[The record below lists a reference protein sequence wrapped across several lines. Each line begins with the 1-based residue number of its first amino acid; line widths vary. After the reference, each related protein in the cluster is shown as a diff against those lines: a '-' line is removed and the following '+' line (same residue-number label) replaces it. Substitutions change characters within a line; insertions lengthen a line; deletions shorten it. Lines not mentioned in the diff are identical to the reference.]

1 MRCLR
6 VAVLAIVSAVPTA
19 AQGPSSTGSVD
30 TNSLAA
36 FVEDFFPPEM
46 AKRHV
51 PGAVFVLVSGGQVAV
66 ARGFGFGDLE
76 SRRPV
81 EPDRTI
87 FRVASVSKVVTATA
101 ALQLVEQG
109 SLDLTQDVNAY
120 LTSFRLAPFRGTP
133 VTLHHLL
140 THTAGFDERLI
151 GVACRQPTER
161 QPLAAYLASS
171 MPPRFTEPGQ
181 AISYSNHGMAL
192 AGLLVEEVSGRPF
205 HDYVRDA
212 ILEPLGMHRSGFLL
226 TSETAKSVAT
236 AYDFVDGQ
244 HQPLSRDCVNASPSG
259 EFATTGTDMARFL
272 IAHLQGGTYEYA
284 RILRES
290 TLGRM
295 HARQFAPHP
304 GISGWAY
311 GFWEDRRN
319 GRRGLMH
326 DGGGKGYRALV
337 YLLPDQNLGFFLAYN
352 LGDEHP
358 DGDLLEAF
366 RQRFLR
372 TYFPAAD
379 GQVERGAVVQQA
391 GTQFAGDYHYLR
403 RARTTMEKMIS
414 MVNQKVHIDQTLSG
428 SVTMTGLADN
438 PVTLTAIGP
447 MLFRRSDGSGLV
459 AFDGVE
465 ANKPLRLILDGGGVR
480 TFDRVSGFATVRV
493 QLAWLL
499 SMTLAFGYA
508 GLGRPLVAVVRS
520 LRHRDA
526 HPSPREASF
535 GFNGWDPI
543 RWSMWLA
550 GVASGLNLV
559 FLVAFPVVFFGDMAG
574 GVPAFVYGVPSMVRV
589 LLLIPPATGV
599 LAVATLVATFHIWR
613 DGRPGLLIRL
623 EHTLVVV
630 ALLSFVAFTLYSAG
644 APISGSRPSS
654 GRRCSCSEQPA
665 RMSGR

>member
-1 MRCLR
+1 M
-6 VAVLAIVSAVPTA
+6 VLVCTPLLAEGQPLTNHVD
-19 AQGPSSTGSVD
+19 TGSI
-30 TNSLAA
+30 AA
-36 FVEDFFPPEM
+36 FADDFLPVEM
-46 AKRHV
+46 AKRHI
-51 PGAVFVLVSGGQVAV
+51 PGAVFVLVAEGQPAV
-66 ARGFGFGDLE
+66 VRGFGFADLE
-76 SRRPV
+76 SKRPV

-109 SLDLTQDVNAY
+109 RLDLTKDVNAY
-120 LTSFRLAPFRGTP
+120 LRSFRLAPFRGPP

-192 AGLLVEEVSGRPF
+192 AGLLVEEVSGLPF
-205 HDYVRDA
+205 HDYVRAA

-226 TSETAKSVAT
+226 TGEAAKSLAT

-244 HQPLSRDCVNASPSG
+244 HQPLSRDCVNTSPSG
-259 EFATTGTDMARFL
+259 EFAATGTDMSRFL
-272 IAHLQGGTYEYA
+272 IAHLQSGTYEGA

-290 TLGRM
+290 TLARM

-319 GRRGLMH
+319 GSRGLMH

-337 YLLPDQNLGFFLAYN
+337 YLLPDQNVGFFLAYN
-352 LGDEHP
+352 LADQHP
-358 DGDLLEAF
+358 DGELLEAF
-366 RQRFLR
+366 RQRFLS
-372 TYFPAAD
+372 TYFPAP
-379 GQVERGAVVQQA
+379 GEQVERGAVVQQA

-403 RARTTMEKMIS
+403 RARTTMETMIS
-414 MVNQKVHIDQTLSG
+414 MVNQRVHIDQTLSG
-428 SVTMTGLADN
+428 SVTMTGLTDK

-447 MLFRRSDGSGLV
+447 MLFRRSDGGGLV
-459 AFDGVE
+459 AFDAVE
-465 ANKPLRLILDGGGVR
+465 ANRPLRLILDGGGVR

-493 QLAWLL
+493 QVAWLL
-499 SMTLAFGYA
+499 SMALAFAYA
-508 GLGRPLVAVVRS
+508 GLGRPVVAVVRS
-520 LRHRDA
+520 MRHRDA
-526 HPSPREASF
+526 HPSPRGASF

-543 RWSMWLA
+543 RWSIWLA
-550 GVASGLNLV
+550 GVASGLNIV

-574 GVPAFVYGVPSMVRV
+574 GVPAFVYGVPNVARV
-589 LLLIPPATGV
+589 LLLIPPATSV
-599 LAVATLVATFHIWR
+599 LAVATLVAAFYMWQ
-613 DGRPGLLIRL
+613 DGRPRLLVRL
-623 EHTLVVV
+623 GHTLVAV
-630 ALLSFVAFTLYSAG
+630 ALLSFVVFTLYWHLMG
-644 APISGSRPSS
+644 V
-654 GRRCSCSEQPA
+654 QV
-665 RMSGR
+665 